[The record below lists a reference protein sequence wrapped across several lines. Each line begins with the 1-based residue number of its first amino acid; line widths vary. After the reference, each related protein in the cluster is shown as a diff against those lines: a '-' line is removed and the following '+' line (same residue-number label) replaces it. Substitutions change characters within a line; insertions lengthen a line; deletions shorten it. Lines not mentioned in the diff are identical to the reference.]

1 MLGFCSQNVATVVS
15 RYVSGLER
23 PVEIRGAVWSHSE
36 ISFWQN
42 IIAAVI
48 SSLRGQRAILV
59 HEGESLA
66 LIVPTCVN
74 DAKLHLEAEDPHR
87 MLHDVWLRYVTDRL
101 LRRISIQV

>member
-23 PVEIRGAVWSHSE
+23 PVEIRGAVWSRSE

-42 IIAAVI
+42 VIAGVI
-48 SSLRGQRAILV
+48 SSLRGRRAILF
-59 HEGESLA
+59 HEGKSLP

-74 DAKLHLEAEDPHR
+74 DAKLRLEAEDPN
-87 MLHDVWLRYVTDRL
+87 
-101 LRRISIQV
+101 RR